1 MYDDV
6 LYDAANK
13 TVIDANQESYSSSFF
28 KAQKGNKVLA
38 DMNELNFKDGRGIG
52 VNYMPNAGS
61 PVLTAASFDNALLSN
76 GFDKVDYMEHSE
88 RMTIGWT
95 VGLIST
101 LTIQTTNTL
110 F

>member
-13 TVIDANQESYSSSFF
+13 TVIDASQESYSSSFF
-28 KAQKGNKVLA
+28 KAQEGNKILA

-76 GFDKVDYMEHSE
+76 GFDKVDYIGAFGADDNWLE
-88 RMTIGWT
+88 GWT
-95 VGLIST
+95 NFDPN
-101 LTIQTTNTL
+101 NTDY
-110 F
+110 

>member
-13 TVIDANQESYSSSFF
+13 TVIDASQESYSS
-28 KAQKGNKVLA
+28 
-38 DMNELNFKDGRGIG
+38 NFKDGRGIG

-76 GFDKVDYMEHSE
+76 GFDKVDYIGAFGADDNWLE
-88 RMTIGWT
+88 GWT
-95 VGLIST
+95 NFDPN
-101 LTIQTTNTL
+101 NTDY
-110 F
+110 